1 MQSLVLKVTYNPEAA
16 MNTHSKY
23 YWLFLAGLLGGLAEV
38 VWIGLYSLTV
48 NTQISAIGGAIAAT
62 VYPPSADLYI
72 APVLG
77 LVIHMVL
84 AILLAFGFGS
94 LLWPVIERAFHYKAT
109 ALIASIATLVIVW
122 KVNFFLL
129 LPIWNPEFVSL
140 LPLTVTLA
148 SKILFGLTMG
158 TVLTIYQQKFS
169 LNI

>member
-1 MQSLVLKVTYNPEAA
+1 

-23 YWLFLAGLLGGLAEV
+23 YWFFLAGFMGGLAEV
-38 VWIGLYSLTV
+38 VWIGLYSFTV
-48 NTQISAIGGAIAAT
+48 NAQISVIGRAITAT
-62 VYPPSADLYI
+62 VYPPGADFYL

-77 LVIHMVL
+77 LVLHMLLSV
-84 AILLAFGFGS
+84 LLAFAFGS
-94 LLWPVIERAFHYKAT
+94 LLWPAIERVFHYKSA
-109 ALIASIATLVIVW
+109 ALIASVATLAIVW

-158 TVLTIYQQKFS
+158 IVLTLYQQRFP
-169 LNI
+169 LDN